1 MVWFNVLHWR
11 NGKPVRDSKALL
23 AAAAGRNVDVDLS
36 SSFSIGHGF
45 MFSLEMV
52 VLELFASHG
61 WKHKASLNG
70 SIIDTVTKIEN
81 LRTVPVECHGD
92 DTPLTFHNTHIS
104 SLLILLVHVSKFNV
118 HDTPITLPLKLA

>member
-23 AAAAGRNVDVDLS
+23 AAAGRNVDVDLS

-45 MFSLEMV
+45 MLSLEMV

-70 SIIDTVTKIEN
+70 SIIDTVTKTGN

-118 HDTPITLPLKLA
+118 HDTPITLLLRLA

>member
-23 AAAAGRNVDVDLS
+23 AAAGRNVDVDLS

-45 MFSLEMV
+45 VFSLEMV

-61 WKHKASLNG
+61 WKHKASLNR
-70 SIIDTVTKIEN
+70 SIIDTVTKTGN
-81 LRTVPVECHGD
+81 LRTVPVECYGD
-92 DTPLTFHNTHIS
+92 DTPLIFHDILLFS
-104 SLLILLVHVSKFNV
+104 LILLVHVSKFNV
-118 HDTPITLPLKLA
+118 HDTPITLPLRLA